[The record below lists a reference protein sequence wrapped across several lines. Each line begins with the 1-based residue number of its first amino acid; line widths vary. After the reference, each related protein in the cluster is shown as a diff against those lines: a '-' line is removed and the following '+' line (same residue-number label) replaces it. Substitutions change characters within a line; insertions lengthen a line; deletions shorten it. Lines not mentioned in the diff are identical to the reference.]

1 MLWNSLLFA
10 ASLVAAVPVDEHIF
24 GRSLGW
30 GDKLNVARDDSAV
43 LGSRAPAAGDPEGNG
58 FHSGYYYSFWS
69 DRSRGSVTYNN
80 LVNGSYSAQWNNI
93 GNWVGGKGWNPG
105 GSKVINYNGTWSG
118 RNANSYLALYG
129 WTKNPLIEYYIV
141 ESFGTYNP
149 SSGTSRLG
157 TVQSDGGTYD
167 IYRTQRVNQPSIV
180 GRATFY
186 QFWSVRTSH
195 RVGGQITTGNHFAAW
210 EKSNLKLGAHDYMIM
225 ATEGYQSSGSSS
237 ITVKEV
243 GVEGVPY
250 PDQPNSRKDNN

>member
-1 MLWNSLLFA
+1 MRLSLLLTA
-10 ASLVAAVPVDEHIF
+10 GLAAAVPLDEQLF
-24 GRSLGW
+24 GRSVDFG
-30 GDKLNVARDDSAV
+30 SA
-43 LGSRAPAAGDPEGNG
+43 LHGPSDRRAPATAKGDPEGNG
-58 FHSGYYYSFWS
+58 FHSGYFYSYWS
-69 DRSRGSVTYNN
+69 DGRGTVDYRNQ
-80 LVNGSYSAQWNNI
+80 VNGTYKVTWTNV

-105 GSKVINYNGTWSG
+105 GPKVVQYNGTWSG

-157 TVQSDGGTYD
+157 TVNSDGSDYD

-186 QFWSVRTSH
+186 QFWSVRKNH
-195 RVGGQITTGNHFAAW
+195 RVGGTITIANHFAAW
-210 EKSNLKLGAHDYMIM
+210 EKSNLKLGAHDYMIL
-225 ATEGYQSSGSSS
+225 ATEGYGSSGSAA

-250 PDQPNSRKDNN
+250 PDEPDSRRDNN